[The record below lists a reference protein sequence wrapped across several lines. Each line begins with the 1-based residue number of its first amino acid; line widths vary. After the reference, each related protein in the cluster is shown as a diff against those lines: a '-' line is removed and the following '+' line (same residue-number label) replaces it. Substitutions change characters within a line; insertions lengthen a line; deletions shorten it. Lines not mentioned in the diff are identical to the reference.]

1 MNWIRKDW
9 IRKDWHKKTIEIIK
23 ETDLKGM
30 SYESLIKI
38 FDYVDLVIKTK
49 LKGSDSI

>member
-1 MNWIRKDW
+1 MKWIRKDW
-9 IRKDWHKKTIEIIK
+9 DEKTIEIIK
-23 ETDLKGM
+23 QIDTKGLLD
-30 SYESLIKI
+30 ESLIKI